1 MVAEAS
7 MGVPRVINVLC
18 DMALVYGFSTGSDK
32 ITGELVQEV
41 IEDKRSFGIFPINGH
56 ASK

>member
-1 MVAEAS
+1 
-7 MGVPRVINVLC
+7 
-18 DMALVYGFSTGSDK
+18 MALVYGFSTGSDK